1 MANDISLSL
10 VLLTK
15 VLDEVWIADDPTAVD
30 RLFHPE
36 AQITGLVPNVKLGPQ
51 DYREMAEQLRELS
64 LLKSYRINETL
75 NDLSGKSA
83 YLIEM
88 DIRNLATEQIA
99 TQSGVIMIETRDGL
113 LNRVHIQVDMMT
125 YFQDL
130 GLLPEDAA
138 LLCMSG
144 TKLS

>member
-1 MANDISLSL
+1 
-10 VLLTK
+10 
-15 VLDEVWIADDPTAVD
+15 
-30 RLFHPE
+30 
-36 AQITGLVPNVKLGPQ
+36 
-51 DYREMAEQLRELS
+51 MAEQLRELS
-64 LLKSYRINETL
+64 RLKSYRINETL
-75 NDLSGKSA
+75 NDLAGKSA